1 MPEDLTKGVST
12 VGSWV
17 TRSKLAARS
26 KETNPE
32 EYSNKSPPH
41 TALAGLEQEEQEEE
55 EVMKEAEVDIEEG
68 AAQLHM
74 EKIPHL
80 NNNNNNN
87 NK

>member
-41 TALAGLEQEEQEEE
+41 TALAGLEQEEEE